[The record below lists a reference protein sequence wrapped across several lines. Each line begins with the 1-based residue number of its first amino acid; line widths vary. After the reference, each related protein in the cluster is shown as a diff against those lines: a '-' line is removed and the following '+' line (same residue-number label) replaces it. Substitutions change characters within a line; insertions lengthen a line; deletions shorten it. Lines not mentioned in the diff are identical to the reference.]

1 MIFLPYFVHTTS
13 ALHQRCRLVKGLGVG
28 IKKRVNA
35 NCATSFIP
43 IKFHFVIIFDKL
55 SPYLDNESILLKTI
69 WTVSKIILMD

>member
-1 MIFLPYFVHTTS
+1 M
-13 ALHQRCRLVKGLGVG
+13 KGLEVG

-69 WTVSKIILMD
+69 WTVSKDYSDGLILTRTKPRQSIV